1 MPTTNTG
8 TGGVSLLLLE
18 DVMTYCANF
27 FERGG
32 YKSNFTI
39 ANGTLS
45 GVSFLQPG
53 QYYRI
58 VGSVFNDGLHQFGN
72 DTDTLTDET
81 FYGDIYPLAPTRAF
95 LALAASIAAWRGKHE
110 AAARSPYTSE
120 GFGPYSYSK
129 SSGKAGDNG
138 WQAQFALE
146 LSRYRKL

>member
-8 TGGVSLLLLE
+8 TGGVSFLLLE

-39 ANGTLS
+39 ANGVLS

-58 VGSVFNDGLHQFGN
+58 VGSIFNDGLHQFGN

-81 FYGDIYPLAPTRAF
+81 FYGDIYPLAPPRAF
-95 LALAASIAAWRGKHE
+95 LALVEKIDAWRGKNE
-110 AAARSPYTSE
+110 AMSKSPYT
-120 GFGPYSYSK
+120 
-129 SSGKAGDNG
+129 
-138 WQAQFALE
+138 
-146 LSRYRKL
+146 